1 MANKSTASTDISTF
15 QQPLQQQQGK
25 KKKGQTNQIKNKQFR
40 HKSST
45 AGTQS

>member
-25 KKKGQTNQIKNKQFR
+25 KKKTPNKSNQEQTI
-40 HKSST
+40 ST
-45 AGTQS
+45 